1 MAKIYPNIENIQRLK
16 VKPTDGEWF
25 LINYLLHNF
34 DDDAEIYFQPFLNS
48 DRPDFV
54 LIRKGVGAIIIEV
67 KDWNLDSYYIDE
79 TNNWFVKSLN
89 QHIKTPFRQV
99 FNYKDNMFS
108 LHVNGLLENK
118 IKNKDFYG
126 RIQVYVYFH
135 KSTKKELDSLF
146 NFPKSFYKNKSNE
159 INEDF
164 KNKKITYD
172 DYENKSNQI
181 QALKK
186 KIDRDLNIS
195 ITQGNL
201 NDLKFPDNHNN
212 ILFKNEIYNEFKRI
226 LNPPFHTLEEG
237 KEIIYTK
244 EQKKVIESKEG
255 FEKIKGVAG
264 SGKTTVL
271 AKRAV
276 NAHIRHGNKVLILMF
291 NLTLK
296 NFIKD
301 KISDV
306 RDGFDW
312 KYFEIINYHSFIG
325 ANLNNYGIENTL
337 ENYDNKDVF
346 KGHETEII
354 KYKTILID
362 EIQDFKTEWI
372 ELIKKYFLEENGE
385 MVLFGDE
392 KQNIY
397 GRLIEDKQIVS
408 ISGFKNW
415 KTLKQS
421 ARFLENGG
429 RIANLSKSFQKAFL
443 SAKYEIDETT
453 QIFNPSLNLGL
464 YENFSYDINSKDYIT
479 QISNTIIHR
488 LKEFKLV
495 PNDTVI
501 LCSNIKLLREL
512 DSILRNNNNFKTL
525 TTFETKEM
533 YEKILDKNKKED
545 SKELEN
551 IRKNKKINFQANN
564 GLMKLSTIQSFKG
577 FEAENVFVIISQED
591 DEEIIYTALTRS
603 RFNILVFT
611 PYDSKYINFFSAEL
625 EQRDTINTL
634 NQNLKVL
641 QEAIKE
647 KTYLTIDYSQHSKT
661 LKYENIKP
669 YKIIFMNDNHYLA
682 CEVFNEYKFSMFRI
696 NNILNIEK
704 NLKTFSYDI
713 DLLEFIQNIQTPFSK
728 YTENYSENLVEV
740 LVEVDSSKVRFF
752 ENKKFLPSQEFK
764 EKLENGNIIISFNV
778 TQEMEV
784 EDLIKKWLPYLKVIK
799 PISLDEKI
807 KIDIK
812 KYLNYN

>member
-135 KSTKKELDSLF
+135 KSTKKELDSFF

-392 KQNIY
+392 KQNIH
-397 GRLIEDKQIVS
+397 GRLIEDK
-408 ISGFKNW
+408 
-415 KTLKQS
+415 
-421 ARFLENGG
+421 
-429 RIANLSKSFQKAFL
+429 
-443 SAKYEIDETT
+443 
-453 QIFNPSLNLGL
+453 
-464 YENFSYDINSKDYIT
+464 
-479 QISNTIIHR
+479 
-488 LKEFKLV
+488 
-495 PNDTVI
+495 
-501 LCSNIKLLREL
+501 
-512 DSILRNNNNFKTL
+512 
-525 TTFETKEM
+525 
-533 YEKILDKNKKED
+533 
-545 SKELEN
+545 
-551 IRKNKKINFQANN
+551 
-564 GLMKLSTIQSFKG
+564 
-577 FEAENVFVIISQED
+577 
-591 DEEIIYTALTRS
+591 
-603 RFNILVFT
+603 
-611 PYDSKYINFFSAEL
+611 
-625 EQRDTINTL
+625 
-634 NQNLKVL
+634 
-641 QEAIKE
+641 
-647 KTYLTIDYSQHSKT
+647 
-661 LKYENIKP
+661 
-669 YKIIFMNDNHYLA
+669 
-682 CEVFNEYKFSMFRI
+682 
-696 NNILNIEK
+696 
-704 NLKTFSYDI
+704 
-713 DLLEFIQNIQTPFSK
+713 
-728 YTENYSENLVEV
+728 
-740 LVEVDSSKVRFF
+740 
-752 ENKKFLPSQEFK
+752 
-764 EKLENGNIIISFNV
+764 
-778 TQEMEV
+778 
-784 EDLIKKWLPYLKVIK
+784 
-799 PISLDEKI
+799 
-807 KIDIK
+807 
-812 KYLNYN
+812 